1 MFKNKKRIRAAWL
14 KGLMFGRALGAKQE
28 RERIIELL
36 DDWRCGFPDC
46 DGDKSEVCYPKH
58 QLIARI
64 KGETK

>member
-36 DDWRCGFPDC
+36 EAYCEDRHDDKCHCPNQISLLLTG
-46 DGDKSEVCYPKH
+46 KEV
-58 QLIARI
+58 
-64 KGETK
+64 ENV